1 MTEDPAH
8 ELVDVVDEADRVIG
22 RLSRV
27 AVRARNLR
35 HRAVYVLVLDRLGR
49 LFVHL
54 RTAAKDVYPAHYDV
68 AVGGVP
74 RAGEGY
80 REAAVR
86 EMVEELGV
94 TGASLEALFPVA
106 YGDATTVVNGMV
118 FRCVHDGPFRLQA
131 EEIVSGE
138 FLPVPEVV
146 RRSGERPFCPDGL
159 AVLARYLDREREA
172 RKP

>member
-8 ELVDVVDEADRVIG
+8 ELVDVVDEADRVVG
-22 RLSRV
+22 QLPRV
-27 AVRARNLR
+27 AVRAQNLR

-54 RTAAKDVYPAHYDV
+54 RTAIKDVYPGHYDV

-86 EMVEELGV
+86 EMTEELGV
-94 TGASLEALFPVA
+94 GDARLEALFPITYA
-106 YGDATTVVNGMV
+106 DATTVVNGMV

-138 FLPVPEVV
+138 FLPLDKVV
-146 RRSGERPFCPDGL
+146 RQSGVRPFCPDGL
-159 AVLARYLDREREA
+159 VVLARYLDHDRA
-172 RKP
+172 RKS